1 MESAFLFVMAAGEG
15 SCIAVLAA
23 QGADVGLV
31 AYEMTLLVARVGEHL
46 AVARRPV
53 TAPPAV
59 A

>member
-1 MESAFLFVMAAGEG
+1 VMAAGEG
-15 SCIAVLAA
+15 SCMAVLTA

-46 AVARRPV
+46 AVARRPA